1 MIFTKCFFIRLT
13 DKILHQ
19 LLLQKP
25 HTLPYLNHPNCLAG
39 FCTRVCSS
47 SPSKGPSTLNG
58 THRPGLKYTT
68 PPENFAK
75 VWGFST
81 SGCWVKRD
89 TWNIFMKPQQA
100 DIPSSERQDPNAPNF
115 LEKWELPEKARSRSS
130 ICTISHHDNWP
141 VTYKNQ
147 PWWFSVL
154 RIWVP
159 HLGRM
164 GHLGCLLGLLKCN
177 TGVVSVAWY
186 FHPIDSYMWSTVFVP
201 PSKFAVK

>member
-115 LEKWELPEKARSRSS
+115 W
-130 ICTISHHDNWP
+130 
-141 VTYKNQ
+141 KNESCPKKPGAEAQ
-147 PWWFSVL
+147 FVL
-154 RIWVP
+154 FRTMTTDQWHTRTNLDDSLFYGFESPTLVEWATWVV
-159 HLGRM
+159 
-164 GHLGCLLGLLKCN
+164 CLDYWNAIQASFQWLDIF
-177 TGVVSVAWY
+177 TQ
-186 FHPIDSYMWSTVFVP
+186 
-201 PSKFAVK
+201 